1 MPDMHKRFGF
11 GLALALVAAGC
22 DLVPAVSPTA
32 DTATASPSAEVT
44 PSPPPSFVRPT
55 PNPSPTFVVHV
66 VRSGESLNSIAR
78 LYGTTARSIAF
89 WNRDQYPSLDPD
101 SDAYEP
107 DRIVVGWTLQL
118 IPTEV
123 VAEDELP
130 IRTPSPSPTPAPTVP
145 PGSVG
150 EPSGSASPGPGPS

>member
-1 MPDMHKRFGF
+1 MPEMHTRIGL
-11 GLALALVAAGC
+11 GLALAIVAAGC
-22 DLVPAVSPTA
+22 GDLVPGS
-32 DTATASPSAEVT
+32 SPSAATPTGSPPTEVI
-44 PSPPPSFVRPT
+44 PSPSASFVRPT

-66 VRSGESLNSIAR
+66 VSSGESLNSIAR

-101 SDAYEP
+101 SDAYAP
-107 DRIVVGWTLQL
+107 DRIVVGWTLRL

-130 IRTPSPSPTPAPTVP
+130 IRTSSPSPSPTPSPTP
-145 PGSVG
+145 QRG
-150 EPSGSASPGPGPS
+150 EASPASPEPGPS

>member
-1 MPDMHKRFGF
+1 MPEMHNRFGL
-11 GLALALVAAGC
+11 GLALAVIAAGC
-22 DLVPAVSPTA
+22 ADLVPDSSSTA
-32 DTATASPSAEVT
+32 GTATGSPPAEVT
-44 PSPPPSFVRPT
+44 PSPSPSFVRPT

-130 IRTPSPSPTPAPTVP
+130 IRTPSPTPTPMPAAGEASAAPTANP
-145 PGSVG
+145 A
-150 EPSGSASPGPGPS
+150 PS

>member
-1 MPDMHKRFGF
+1 MPDMHNRLGL
-11 GLALALVAAGC
+11 GLALTLVAAGC
-22 DLVPAVSPTA
+22 GDLVPGVSPNA
-32 DTATASPSAEVT
+32 GTATGSPPAQVT
-44 PSPPPSFVRPT
+44 PSPSPSFVRPT

-66 VRSGESLNSIAR
+66 VHSGESLSSIAR

-101 SDAYEP
+101 SDSYEP

-130 IRTPSPSPTPAPTVP
+130 IRTPSPSPTPTPSPAAGEASAAPTP
-145 PGSVG
+145 
-150 EPSGSASPGPGPS
+150 SPGPS